1 MKKILLAMLAIISMV
16 ALVACGENKGSADTK
31 VVKYCLEQNPPQLDP
46 QITTDETSGIV
57 LGHIFEGLTI
67 IGKDGKALPGVAET
81 WTNEG
86 NTWTFKLRKDAKW
99 HNGDP
104 VVAGDFAA
112 AWERALKPTTASE
125 YAFIMYSIKGALSL
139 YNFKF
144 PFEILKLFTFFRL
157 S

>member
-67 IGKDGKALPGVAET
+67 IGKDGKPIY
-81 WTNEG
+81 
-86 NTWTFKLRKDAKW
+86 TFNIVK
-99 HNGDP
+99 
-104 VVAGDFAA
+104 
-112 AWERALKPTTASE
+112 
-125 YAFIMYSIKGALSL
+125 
-139 YNFKF
+139 
-144 PFEILKLFTFFRL
+144 
-157 S
+157 